1 MDILNSEWLVHM
13 LKKSSKT
20 PHGRL
25 LSLFDILDDWTD
37 APGLSKEIE
46 LHTIS
51 NTSLLQNYLSVEAA
65 KAGAAQPEMLAM
77 QIYIMALS
85 ACNEKVQTRL
95 ETNIHAGAGDA
106 LIHAKSAVQALISA
120 QTTKEFR
127 IAKSS
132 AYAIAA
138 SLVAMLFVAG
148 STLIISKQQMNA
160 TQTTAAV
167 AKPNNQPAPIGMPAM
182 ASVEDTTA
190 LFAQI
195 EQMRKG
201 SCQLPE
207 ALQMPDSYKKVYFEN
222 IVLGQ
227 ISTNPSDQK
236 LVRELLKT
244 IRCNYTPMLMAK
256 SK

>member
-1 MDILNSEWLVHM
+1 MDIFNSEWLVHM

-37 APGLSKEIE
+37 APGLSTEIE

-65 KAGAAQPEMLAM
+65 KAGAALPEMLAM
-77 QIYIMALS
+77 QLYIMALS
-85 ACNEKVQTRL
+85 ACNEKIQIKPGA
-95 ETNIHAGAGDA
+95 NIHAGAGDA
-106 LIHAKSAVQALISA
+106 LIHAKSAAQALISA

-132 AYAIAA
+132 VYAIAV
-138 SLVAMLFVAG
+138 SLVAILFVAG
-148 STLIISKQQMNA
+148 SLHVISKQQMKA
-160 TQTTAAV
+160 TQTKSAL
-167 AKPNNQPAPIGMPAM
+167 AKTNSLPAPINIPVM